1 MSTNTGFSRRGF
13 LGAAA
18 AAVGYVTI
26 KPADAY
32 ASVAESLRY
41 VQPLQGNGD
50 EYDSL
55 AKISFNE
62 NPWGPPE
69 SVLKAMHHAF
79 KYANRYGYP
88 DGGVVPALAKH
99 HGVPTN
105 NIMLGSGSGEILDV
119 CCTGLLRGGKKIVGS
134 IPSFSVLY
142 EKGRSIQSDTIAIP
156 LLSDYRQDIPTMIK
170 ATNDNKADVGLV
182 YLCNPNNPTGRCVSK
197 QEVQQL
203 LDSIPR
209 DIPVLID
216 EAYHHFVEDPTYAT
230 SVPYVLE
237 GRSVII
243 ARTFSKIAGLAGMR
257 LGYAVAPN
265 ALLNRMRPWATGTIN
280 ASVLWGGI
288 TALNDVEAMARIKK
302 ETLRLREK
310 AVADLK
316 ALGYASIPSDGNFFM
331 VHIKRPIQQVQPEF
345 RKHGV
350 LVGRPFP
357 PMNEHMRV
365 SVGTVEEMA
374 RFQAAF
380 KQIFAV

>member
-1 MSTNTGFSRRGF
+1 MSTNNGFSRRGF

-18 AAVGYVTI
+18 AAVGYITI

-32 ASVAESLRY
+32 ASVAESLRF
-41 VQPLQGNGD
+41 VQQQQGNGD

-55 AKISFNE
+55 AKLSFNE

-69 SVLKAMHHAF
+69 SVLKAMHKAF

-88 DGGVVPALAKH
+88 DGGVVPALAAL

-105 NIMLGSGSGEILDV
+105 NIMLGAGSGEILDV
-119 CCTGLLRGGKKIVGS
+119 CCTALLRGGKKIVGS

-142 EKGRSIQSDTIAIP
+142 EKGRGIQSETIAIP
-156 LLSDYRQDIPTMIK
+156 LLSDYRQDIPTMIR

-197 QEVQQL
+197 QEVKQL

-216 EAYHHFVEDPTYAT
+216 EAYHHFVEDPNYAT
-230 SVPYVLE
+230 STPYVLE
-237 GRSVII
+237 GRNVII
-243 ARTFSKIAGLAGMR
+243 ARTFSKISGLAGMR

-265 ALLNRMRPWATGTIN
+265 ALLNRMRPWATGSVS
-280 ASVLWGGI
+280 AAVLWGGI
-288 TALNDVEAMARIKK
+288 TALNDVEAMAKVK
-302 ETLRLREK
+302 QETIRLREK
-310 AVADLK
+310 AVSDLK
-316 ALGYASIPSDGNFFM
+316 ALGYNSIPSDGNFVM
-331 VHIKRPIQQVQPEF
+331 VHIRRPIQQVQPEF
-345 RKHGV
+345 RKRGV

-357 PMNEHMRV
+357 PMTEHMRL
-365 SVGTVEEMA
+365 SVGTEDEMA
-374 RFQAAF
+374 RFMTAF
-380 KQIFAV
+380 KQIFA

>member
-1 MSTNTGFSRRGF
+1 MSTSNGFSRRGF

-18 AAVGYVTI
+18 AAVGYATI

-41 VQPLQGNGD
+41 VQPIQGNGD

-62 NPWGPPE
+62 NPWGPPQ
-69 SVLKAMHHAF
+69 SVLNAMHKAF

-88 DGGVVPALAKH
+88 DGGVVPALAAH
-99 HGVPTN
+99 HGVKTE
-105 NIMLGSGSGEILDV
+105 NIMLGAGSGEILDV

-134 IPSFSVLY
+134 TPSFSIIY
-142 EKGRSIQSDTIAIP
+142 EKAKGIQSDTIAIP
-156 LLSDYRQDIPTMIK
+156 LLSDYRQDIPTMIR

-197 QEVQQL
+197 QEVKQL

-216 EAYHHFVEDPTYAT
+216 EAYHHFVEDPSYAT
-230 SVPYVLE
+230 STPYVLE
-237 GRSVII
+237 GRPVII

-257 LGYAVAPN
+257 LGYAVAPTSV
-265 ALLNRMRPWATGTIN
+265 LSRMRPWATGTIN

-288 TALNDVEAMARIKK
+288 TALNDVEAMAKIKK

-316 ALGYASIPSDGNFFM
+316 ALGYSSIPSDGNFFM

-380 KQIFAV
+380 RKVFSV